1 MAFSLTLF
9 KGGYF
14 KAAVE
19 LLSSTTELQNA
30 QSKSQE
36 KCNKKHKFTTTE
48 ISIPFSQ

>member
-19 LLSSTTELQNA
+19 LLSSTTELQRIVLLKLNNIM
-30 QSKSQE
+30 Q
-36 KCNKKHKFTTTE
+36 
-48 ISIPFSQ
+48 